1 MEKIIE
7 LVLNDDEIEQIC
19 VYALGIVKYPAIESN
34 FIYFSDATKQETSQN
49 HYFFSKEKHMLYGP
63 AMIPNKK
70 ILQYDEN
77 GNEYFVFFSKDT
89 IEKLAKNFM
98 KNYNQKNFTFE
109 HESYVDGALLTEQWI
124 IEDGLRDKSAYYGFN
139 LPSGTWMV
147 GVYITNLELWEKVK
161 NDSVRGF
168 SIEAFM
174 NEKIKN
180 SLKNIDKSDDEK
192 LLIELQSLFNS
203 EKLDKNNIDNI

>member
-7 LVLNDDEIEQIC
+7 LVLNDDEIEQIG

-34 FIYFSDATKQETSQN
+34 FIYFSDATKQETPLN

-63 AMIPNKK
+63 VMIPSKK
-70 ILQYDEN
+70 LLQYDEN
-77 GNEYFVFFSKDT
+77 GNEYFVFFSKET
-89 IEKLAKNFM
+89 IEKLAKNFL

-124 IEDGLRDKSAYYGFN
+124 IEDTLRDKSAYYGFN
-139 LPSGTWMV
+139 LPVGSWMV
-147 GVYITNLELWEKVK
+147 GVYITNLELWEKVQ

-174 NEKIKN
+174 SEKIKN
-180 SLKNIDKSDDEK
+180 SLKNLDKTDDEK
-192 LLIELQSLFNS
+192 LLIELQTILNS
-203 EKLDKNNIDNI
+203 EKSKQKNNI